1 MKALIVSLKLA
12 NYGKGMMGS
21 LFGDISAA
29 HVNRTNSISLFV
41 INDAKRLSKQVPIM
55 EINLCLLKIPFSGV

>member
-1 MKALIVSLKLA
+1 MKMKTLIVSLKLA

-21 LFGDISAA
+21 LLGDISAA

-41 INDAKRLSKQVPIM
+41 INDVNVVVKASP
-55 EINLCLLKIPFSGV
+55 NYGN